1 MIVVLC
7 IPVVFM
13 IINIKM
19 AFGRILL
26 IRLNLMPGVEL
37 RFKSINSDKIKIYQP
52 RNPFPYISTSS
63 LFINNSVDLRGD
75 VHVEG

>member
-1 MIVVLC
+1 MLIIDLFKKVISSCRTDLIVVLC

-26 IRLNLMPGVEL
+26 IRLDLMTWVEL
-37 RFKSINSDKIKIYQP
+37 RF
-52 RNPFPYISTSS
+52 
-63 LFINNSVDLRGD
+63 
-75 VHVEG
+75 